1 MQGGASFLD
10 MAAIDGDKVQTL
22 SSELESVLEAFEAA
36 TGLLVCLRVLSDQ
49 WTDVRGEVAAPAP
62 YNEHRSDFCKAMKA
76 RALAACT
83 KCDHN
88 DLFTDCDSEQGR
100 IRQPFVRTCY
110 AGADEILLPIWNQG
124 ALVAVLFIGQFRT
137 VDRLDTRGTELPVL
151 GEDKLSYVS
160 ALGLTLL
167 TYLYEVLRR
176 LRADRQ
182 APIAG
187 RWRVIE
193 SYVRENLS
201 AGPTLQELSQ
211 RLSLSPSRT
220 SHVVRE
226 VTGMSFH
233 DLVETSRLDLAKD
246 LLTRS
251 GATIATV
258 ASQAGF
264 NDTGYFCR
272 YFKQKTGFTPTGYR
286 REYSTTPLI

>member
-1 MQGGASFLD
+1 MQGGATFLH
-10 MAAIDGDKVQTL
+10 MAAVNGDKVQSL
-22 SSELESVLEAFEAA
+22 SDEIELVLEAFERA

-62 YNEHRSDFCKAMKA
+62 YNEHRSDFCKTMKA

-88 DLFTDCDSEQGR
+88 DLFADCDPEQGR
-100 IRQPFVRTCY
+100 KRRPFVRTCY
-110 AGADEILLPIWNQG
+110 AGADEVLLPIWNQG
-124 ALVAVLFIGQFRT
+124 VLVAVLFVGQFRT
-137 VDRLDTRGTELPVL
+137 SDRSDRRGAELPVL
-151 GEDKLSYVS
+151 ENDQISYVA

-176 LRADRQ
+176 LAADRQ

-193 SYVRENLS
+193 SYVRESLS
-201 AGPTLQELSQ
+201 AGPTLQELSR

-258 ASQAGF
+258 AAQSGF

-272 YFKQKTGFTPTGYR
+272 YFKQKTGLTPTGYR
-286 REYSTTPLI
+286 RENSTTPLI